1 LEEAEVGQVQVVEVG
16 LEVHPYLAGVVEV
29 VGKFRLLVL
38 LEKQGE
44 IMEVVVAEVLVMDQ
58 VLIQVVVAQAA

>member
-1 LEEAEVGQVQVVEVG
+1 
-16 LEVHPYLAGVVEV
+16 
-29 VGKFRLLVL
+29 VL

-58 VLIQVVVAQAA
+58 VLIQVLVAQAA